1 MTRSHYRWMLIC
13 SLLCVAGC
21 GGGKKPA
28 TSGGSSSSADAPNDM
43 PSFSLAWSE
52 YPSWSVFGVAHRRK
66 LIDGAKGKL
75 GPIEEKWKVDIE
87 LQQKD
92 YDPCLVAYATSTCDA
107 VCITNIDILSP
118 AGSRPGVA
126 ILPTSTSN
134 GADACIVTGIDDVDQ
149 LRGHKVYGLAKSV
162 SEYCFARCLQELGK
176 NEADYEF
183 ANNDPA
189 AASLAMQQGQA
200 GYEAIM
206 VWNPYV
212 LQTLRTRNDTKVL
225 FDSSRI
231 PGEIIDMVVI
241 AEDSLKK
248 PGAEAFCHAVIDCY
262 YEMNK
267 VIDHPSTRNEALVQI
282 GEDFSDLNLEDMTL
296 VVQQTK
302 FYKNAEEGSQVLSGA
317 DLPKTMEKVLSFCES
332 HQMFDG
338 KRTVGYGKADASSPV
353 SVRFDDSYIKAVQAA
368 AGAGGTE

>member
-1 MTRSHYRWMLIC
+1 MTRSNCSWMLT
-13 SLLCVAGC
+13 SLLLLAVAGC
-21 GGGKKPA
+21 GGTPTATPA
-28 TSGGSSSSADAPNDM
+28 PSSASNAPADM

-92 YDPCLVAYATSTCDA
+92 YDPCLVAYATATCDA

-126 ILPTSTSN
+126 ILPTSTSD
-134 GADACIVTGIDDVDQ
+134 GADACIVAGIDDVDQ
-149 LRGHKVYGLAKSV
+149 LKGHKVYGLAKSV

-176 NEADYEF
+176 TEADFEF

-189 AASLAMQQGQA
+189 AASLAMQQGQE

-212 LQTLRTRNDTKVL
+212 LQTLRTRKDTKVL
-225 FDSSRI
+225 FDSSKI

-241 AEDSLKK
+241 AEDALKK

-262 YEMNK
+262 YAMNK
-267 VIDHPSTRNEALVQI
+267 VIEAPATRNEALVQI
-282 GEDFSDLNLEDMTL
+282 GEDFSDLKLEDMTL

-302 FYKNAEEGSQVLSGA
+302 FYKNAGEGANVLAGA
-317 DLPKTMEKVLSFCES
+317 ELPKTMDKVLSFCES
-332 HQMFDG
+332 HEMFDG
-338 KRTVGYGKADASSPV
+338 KRTVGYGKADPASPV

>member
-1 MTRSHYRWMLIC
+1 MTRSNCSWMLT
-13 SLLCVAGC
+13 SLLLLAAVGC
-21 GGGKKPA
+21 GGGTPTANPTPTSASNAPA
-28 TSGGSSSSADAPNDM
+28 DM

-92 YDPCLVAYATSTCDA
+92 YDPCLVAYATAACDA

-126 ILPTSTSN
+126 ILPTSTSD

-149 LRGHKVYGLAKSV
+149 LKGHKVYGLAKSV

-176 NEADYEF
+176 AEADFEF

-212 LQTLRTRNDTKVL
+212 LQTLRTRQDTKVL
-225 FDSSRI
+225 FDSSKI

-248 PGAEAFCHAVIDCY
+248 PGADAFCHAVIDCY

-267 VIDHPSTRNEALVQI
+267 VIEAPATRNEALVQI
-282 GEDFSDLNLEDMTL
+282 GEDFSDLKLEDMTL

-302 FYKNAEEGSQVLSGA
+302 FYKNAEEGANVLAGA

-332 HQMFDG
+332 HEMFDG
-338 KRTVGYGKADASSPV
+338 KRTVGYGKADAAAPV

-368 AGAGGTE
+368 GGTE